1 MAVGMTPDLVIY
13 DCDGVLVDTEPIAN
27 RVLAAMLTAEG
38 YPIDPPTCVE
48 RFIGRPVPETV
59 REVELELGRSLAPD
73 FSERVYRGVLDA
85 FVAEPRVVPGV
96 REALDTLAGR
106 RCVASSSAPGYLR
119 EVLGAVGLWGRFERV
134 FSATEVPRG
143 KPAPDLFLH
152 AAASLGVPA
161 GRCLVIEDS
170 PAGVRA
176 AVAAG
181 MPVLGYAGSV
191 GPEALAAEGAVPFSA
206 MTELADRV
214 AAL

>member
-1 MAVGMTPDLVIY
+1 MTGAMTPDIVIY
-13 DCDGVLVDTEPIAN
+13 DCDGDLVDTEPIAN

-38 YPIDPPTCVE
+38 YPIDVPTCVE

-59 REVELELGRSLAPD
+59 REVEQELGRPLAPG

-96 REALDTLAGR
+96 REVLDALPGR
-106 RCVASSSAPGYLR
+106 RCVASSSGPGYLR
-119 EVLGAVGLWGRFERV
+119 EVLGAVDLWERFERV
-134 FSATEVPRG
+134 FSAAEVPRG

-161 GRCLVIEDS
+161 DRCLVIEDS

-181 MPVLGYAGSV
+181 MPVLGYDGSV
-191 GPEALAAEGAVPFSA
+191 GAEALAEHGAVTFSA
-206 MTELADRV
+206 MGQLAERA